1 VTVSLISSRLGG
13 HKLLLVME
21 QTKRPVTVLWNVRSG
36 WDEGEREAEAVC
48 HVLAEVDP
56 NLKFQKLDKGH
67 DIVQQCKDC
76 LDSGSQVLV
85 AAGGDGT
92 INAVAS
98 VLINKPA
105 ALGVIPAGTLNH
117 FARDLAIEID
127 PEKAARQ
134 FADGHEVMV
143 DVGWVNGR
151 IFVNNSV
158 LGIYPVYRA
167 AREAYE
173 ARGLG
178 KTSIGRFLA
187 VLGGILRV
195 FWRVPHMAVR
205 LVVNGQTR
213 VMRTPFVLIANNEHE
228 LEEWRIGRRTSLSK
242 GHLWVYVM
250 RKSSRWSL
258 LRFFVSFI
266 LGRFS
271 KKDAFEEFRVR
282 ELRIET
288 RRKRIGV
295 GVDGEIVQMQSPL
308 EYRSLPKSLRV
319 IAPSNYLSDRE
330 TQAES

>member
-1 VTVSLISSRLGG
+1 
-13 HKLLLVME
+13 MAP
-21 QTKRPVTVLWNVRSG
+21 TKRPITVLWNVRSG
-36 WDEGEREAEAVC
+36 WDEGEREAEAVR

-56 NLKFQKLDKGH
+56 DLKFQRLDKGH

-76 LDSGSQVLV
+76 LDSGSQMLV

-98 VLINKPA
+98 ALVNKPA
-105 ALGVIPAGTLNH
+105 TLGVIPAGTLNH

-127 PEKAARQ
+127 PEAAARQ
-134 FADGHEVMV
+134 LVEGHEVTV

-151 IFVNNSV
+151 IFINNSV

-167 AREAYE
+167 ARESYE
-173 ARGLG
+173 AHGLG
-178 KTSIGRFLA
+178 KTSIGKFLA

-205 LVVNGQTR
+205 LTANGQTR

-228 LEEWRIGRRTSLSK
+228 LEEWRIGRRTSLNE

-258 LRFFVSFI
+258 LRFFFSFI
-266 LGRFS
+266 FGRFS
-271 KKDAFEEFRVR
+271 RKDAFEEFRVS
-282 ELRIET
+282 EVRIET
-288 RRKRIGV
+288 KRKRIGV
-295 GVDGEIVQMQSPL
+295 GVDGEIVQMTPPL
-308 EYRSLPKSLRV
+308 EYRSLPKALRV
-319 IAPSNYLSDRE
+319 IAPPQYQKGSERLIEN
-330 TQAES
+330 

>member
-1 VTVSLISSRLGG
+1 
-13 HKLLLVME
+13 ME
-21 QTKRPVTVLWNVRSG
+21 PIKRPVTVLWNVRSG
-36 WDEGEREAEAVC
+36 WDEGEREAEAVR

-56 NLKFQKLDKGH
+56 DLKFQKLDKGQ
-67 DIVQQCKDC
+67 DIAKQCKQC
-76 LDSGSQVLV
+76 LDSGAQVLV

-98 VLINKPA
+98 ALVNKPA

-134 FADGHEVMV
+134 LREGHEITV

-151 IFVNNSV
+151 IFINNSV

-167 AREAYE
+167 ARESYE

-178 KTSIGRFLA
+178 KTAVGRFFA

-195 FWRVPHMAVR
+195 LWRVPHMAIR
-205 LVVNGQTR
+205 LEVNGQTR
-213 VMRTPFVLIANNEHE
+213 VMRTPFVLVANNEHE
-228 LEEWRIGRRTSLSK
+228 LEQWRIGRRASLTE
-242 GHLWVYVM
+242 GRLWVYVM

-258 LRFFVSFI
+258 LRFFFSFI

-271 KKDAFEEFRVR
+271 KEDAFEVFRVR

-288 RRKRIGV
+288 KRKRIGV
-295 GVDGEIVQMQSPL
+295 GVDGEIVHMQSPL
-308 EYRSLPKSLRV
+308 KYRSLPQALRV
-319 IAPSNYLSDRE
+319 IAPLNYLGDGRE
-330 TQAES
+330 QPEG

>member
-1 VTVSLISSRLGG
+1 
-13 HKLLLVME
+13 M
-21 QTKRPVTVLWNVRSG
+21 KRPVTVLWNMRSG
-36 WDEGEREAEAVC
+36 WDEGEREAEAVRQ
-48 HVLAEVDP
+48 VLAEVDP
-56 NLKFQKLDKGH
+56 DLKFQKLDKGH

-92 INAVAS
+92 VNAVAS
-98 VLINKPA
+98 ALVNKPA

-134 FADGHEVMV
+134 LAAGHEVTV
-143 DVGWVNGR
+143 DVGSVNGR
-151 IFVNNSV
+151 IFINNSV

-178 KTSIGRFLA
+178 KTAVGRFFA

-195 FWRVPHMAVR
+195 FWRVPHMTVR
-205 LVVNGQTR
+205 LEINGQTR

-228 LEEWRIGRRTSLSK
+228 LEEWRIGRRRSLRE

-250 RKSSRWSL
+250 RRSSRWSL

-266 LGRFS
+266 FGRFS
-271 KKDAFEEFRVR
+271 RKNAFEEFRVR

-288 RRKRIGV
+288 KRKRIGV
-295 GVDGEIVQMQSPL
+295 GVDGEIVPMQSPL
-308 EYRSLPKSLRV
+308 EYRSLPQALRV
-319 IAPSNYLSDRE
+319 IAPANYLE
-330 TQAES
+330 NGNNQTEK

>member
-1 VTVSLISSRLGG
+1 
-13 HKLLLVME
+13 ME
-21 QTKRPVTVLWNVRSG
+21 PVNRAVTVLWNIRSG
-36 WDEGEREAEAVC
+36 WDEGEREAEAVRN
-48 HVLAEVDP
+48 VLAEVDP
-56 NLKFQKLDKGH
+56 DLKFRKLGKEH
-67 DIVQQCKDC
+67 DIVQQCQQC

-92 INAVAS
+92 VNAVAS
-98 VLINKPA
+98 ALVNKPA
-105 ALGVIPAGTLNH
+105 ALGIIPAGTLNH
-117 FARDLAIEID
+117 FARDLAVEID

-134 FADGHEVMV
+134 LTEGHEVAV

-167 AREAYE
+167 ARESYE

-178 KTSIGRFLA
+178 KTSIGRFFA

-195 FWRVPHMAVR
+195 FWRVPHIGVR
-205 LVVNGQTR
+205 LIANGQTR
-213 VMRTPFVLIANNEHE
+213 VVRTPFVLIANNEHE

-242 GHLWVYVM
+242 GHLWVYIM

-258 LRFFVSFI
+258 LRFFFSFI
-266 LGRFS
+266 FGRFS

-288 RRKRIGV
+288 KRKRIGV
-295 GVDGEIVQMQSPL
+295 GIDGEIVQMQSPL
-308 EYRSLPKSLRV
+308 EYRSLPKALRV
-319 IAPSNYLSDRE
+319 IAPSNYLDDGE
-330 TQAES
+330 GLAEN

>member
-1 VTVSLISSRLGG
+1 MRQI
-13 HKLLLVME
+13 
-21 QTKRPVTVLWNVRSG
+21 KRPVAVLWNVRSG
-36 WDEGEREAEAVC
+36 WDEGEQEAEAVRR
-48 HVLAEVDP
+48 VLAEVDP
-56 NLKFQKLDKGH
+56 DLKFQKLDEGH
-67 DIVQQCKDC
+67 DIVQQCKEC

-98 VLINKPA
+98 ALVNKPA

-134 FADGHEVMV
+134 LAEGHEITV
-143 DVGWVNGR
+143 DVGSVNGC
-151 IFVNNSV
+151 IFINNSV

-167 AREAYE
+167 ARESYE

-178 KTSIGRFLA
+178 KTGVGRFLA

-205 LVVNGQTR
+205 LEANGKTH

-228 LEEWRIGRRTSLSK
+228 LEKWRIGRRTSLSQ
-242 GHLWVYVM
+242 GQLWVYVM

-258 LRFFVSFI
+258 LRFFFSFI
-266 LGRFS
+266 FGRFS

-295 GVDGEIVQMQSPL
+295 GVDGEIVHMQSPL

-319 IAPSNYLSDRE
+319 IAPSNYLDDGKGE
-330 TQAES
+330 AES

>member
-1 VTVSLISSRLGG
+1 MGQI
-13 HKLLLVME
+13 
-21 QTKRPVTVLWNVRSG
+21 KRPVTVLWNMRSG
-36 WDEGEREAEAVC
+36 WDEGEREAEAVR
-48 HVLAEVDP
+48 HVLAEIDP
-56 NLKFQKLDKGH
+56 DLKFQKLDAGQN
-67 DIVQQCKDC
+67 IVQQCEQC
-76 LDSGSQVLV
+76 LDSGAQVLV

-98 VLINKPA
+98 ALVNKQA
-105 ALGVIPAGTLNH
+105 TLGVIPAGTLNH

-134 FADGHEVMV
+134 LTEGHEIMV
-143 DVGWVNGR
+143 DVGWINGH

-167 AREAYE
+167 ARESYE

-178 KTSIGRFLA
+178 KTGAGRFLA
-187 VLGGILRV
+187 VLGGILRI
-195 FWRVPHMAVR
+195 FWRVPHLAVR
-205 LVVNGQTR
+205 LEVNGQTR

-228 LEEWRIGRRTSLSK
+228 LEEWRIGRRTSLSE

-258 LRFFVSFI
+258 LRFFFSFI
-266 LGRFS
+266 FGRFS

-288 RRKRIGV
+288 KRKQIGV

-308 EYRSLPKSLRV
+308 EYRSLPKALRV
-319 IAPSNYLSDRE
+319 IAPSNYLSDGEKQVR
-330 TQAES
+330 S

>member
-1 VTVSLISSRLGG
+1 MKQI
-13 HKLLLVME
+13 
-21 QTKRPVTVLWNVRSG
+21 KRPVTVLWNARAG
-36 WDEGEREAEAVC
+36 WDEGEQEAEAVRQ
-48 HVLAEVDP
+48 VLTEVDP
-56 NLKFQKLDKGH
+56 DLKFQKLDKGH
-67 DIVQQCKDC
+67 DIAQQCEKC

-98 VLINKPA
+98 ALVHKPA

-117 FARDLAIEID
+117 FARDLSIEID

-134 FADGHEVMV
+134 LAEGREIAV
-143 DVGWVNGR
+143 DVGCVNDR
-151 IFVNNSV
+151 IFINNSV

-167 AREAYE
+167 ARESYE

-178 KTSIGRFLA
+178 KTGVGRFLA

-205 LVVNGQTR
+205 LVINGETR
-213 VMRTPFVLIANNEHE
+213 VMRTPFVLVANNEHE
-228 LEEWRIGRRTSLSK
+228 LEEWRIGRRTSLSE
-242 GHLWVYVM
+242 GRLWVYVM

-258 LRFFVSFI
+258 LRFFFSFI
-266 LGRFS
+266 FGRFS

-288 RRKRIGV
+288 KRKRIGV
-295 GVDGEIVQMQSPL
+295 GVDGEIVHMQSPL
-308 EYRSLPKSLRV
+308 EYRSLPKALRV
-319 IAPSNYLSDRE
+319 IAPSNYSSDAE
-330 TQAES
+330 VQAES